1 MMKYQQQLEAY
12 ISGKERELVAAT
24 ARLVNIPSTK
34 GEAAPGAPFGPG
46 PANALAE
53 AVKLGAEW
61 GLSSASYDG
70 YVGTFDLNDRETN
83 LHILCHLDVVDP
95 GEGWDTDP
103 YTLAEQDGVLYGRG
117 VDDDKGPAVI
127 SLLAMRCVKELGV
140 PLKHNARLILGTDE
154 ESGSQ
159 DIAYYFARE
168 PYAPYTFSPDAEFPV
183 INIEK
188 GSYKPVISARW
199 EEETALPRV
208 QKIDG
213 GIRINVVP
221 PIAGAVVLG
230 LTVPD
235 LTSGAEEISEAT
247 GARFTLEDIEGG
259 VRITSLGEN
268 AHASSPDAGINAIT
282 ALLTLLA
289 GLPLADCPSTSAIRG
304 MNRLFPHGDNSGKA
318 LGIAQEDQISH
329 DLTLTLSLLR
339 LDEGGFSAQ
348 FDSRVP
354 ICANE
359 KNCKQ
364 ICEAACAAQGFAC
377 KGELNPPH
385 HTPAESPFIQTLL
398 KCYENYSGR
407 KGFCQAIGG
416 GTYVHGIPGGVAFGA
431 GNLDFDSHLHAANER
446 ARISSMLMAAKIYAQ
461 AIIELCGE

>member
-1 MMKYQQQLEAY
+1 MMKYQEQLEAY
-12 ISGKERELVAAT
+12 ISSKERELVEAT

-34 GEAAPGAPFGPG
+34 GEAAPGAPFGIG
-46 PANALAE
+46 PAKALEE
-53 AVKLGAEW
+53 AVKLGGEW
-61 GLSSASYDG
+61 GLKSANYDG
-70 YVGTFDLNDRETN
+70 YVGTFDLNDQDTN

-103 YTLAEQDGVLYGRG
+103 YHMEEKDGLIYGRG

-127 SLLAMRCVKELGV
+127 SMLAMRCVKELGI
-140 PLKHNARLILGTDE
+140 PLKHNVRLILGTDE

-168 PYAPYTFSPDAEFPV
+168 PFAPYTFSPDAEFPV

-188 GSYKPVISARW
+188 GGYKPVISAQW
-199 EEETALPRV
+199 EKETALPRV
-208 QKIDG
+208 ARIDG

-221 PIAGAVVLG
+221 PVAKAVVLG
-230 LTVPD
+230 LTSQDVTAA
-235 LTSGAEEISEAT
+235 LEETARAT
-247 GARFTLEDIEGG
+247 GAQFAAEAVENG
-259 VRITSLGEN
+259 VKISVQGEN
-268 AHASSPDAGINAIT
+268 AHASYPDAGINAIT

-289 GLPLADCPSTSAIRG
+289 GLPLADCPSTAAVKG

-318 LGIAQEDQISH
+318 LGIAQADEISH
-329 DLTLTLSLLR
+329 DLTLTLSLFQL
-339 LDEGGFSAQ
+339 EETGFHAQ

-359 KNCKQ
+359 ENCQ
-364 ICEAACAAQGFAC
+364 TVCEASCAAQGFTCEGGMHA
-377 KGELNPPH
+377 PH
-385 HTPAESPFIQTLL
+385 HTPADSPFIQTLL
-398 KCYENYSGR
+398 KCYENYSGQ

-416 GTYVHGIPGGVAFGA
+416 GTYVHSIPGGVAFGA
-431 GNLDFDSHLHAANER
+431 GTLDFDSRLHAANER
-446 ARISSMLMAAKIYAQ
+446 AKISNMLMAAKIYAQ